1 MAAQKRLVVSTL
13 GIVLIA
19 AQPAKALEWELVT
32 NEYPS
37 GQSIVPDY
45 KPAHADHRLDQRKD
59 EDGVEN
65 ESARNI
71 TNHTEDEKVSDTIER
86 TVPAEESTLNERLSK
101 NKKTRDS
108 LVTKAETVAHG
119 TTTGITEENSLKKRD
134 MPLNNKKESSGTDIN
149 SRSLHYSGGV
159 VFEPRWELVT
169 EEGRKETE
177 VETTKDISNFV
188 VWEHVPIGQE
198 IIVDNL
204 DDQSEL
210 LSTQESES
218 ENKAKAKTLMNQ
230 RSGWVSRLIG
240 NLRKRTIS
248 KRGQRIYD
256 ANNIVT
262 RKNLDESDEN
272 YTSQTVR
279 TLKTGSE
286 DVGNGDNYISMKDSS
301 RSNQEAVKDFD
312 NGLDLPRQ
320 SNLSD
325 GQTQGPSQK
334 RLLIQKGHDNAY
346 SLNDWKTQKGGT
358 TIPILTIW
366 F

>member
-1 MAAQKRLVVSTL
+1 MAAQKRLLVSTL

-45 KPAHADHRLDQRKD
+45 KPAHADHRLEQKKD

-71 TNHTEDEKVSDTIER
+71 TNHAEDEKVSDNIES
-86 TVPAEESTLNERLSK
+86 TVPAEESTLNERLSQ
-101 NKKTRDS
+101 NKKTKDS

-134 MPLNNKKESSGTDIN
+134 MQLNNKKESSGTDIN
-149 SRSLHYSGGV
+149 SSSLHYSGGV

-210 LSTQESES
+210 ISTQESES
-218 ENKAKAKTLMNQ
+218 ENKAKAKTVMDQ

-256 ANNIVT
+256 SNNIIT
-262 RKNLDESDEN
+262 QKSPNELDES
-272 YTSQTVR
+272 YSSQTVK
-279 TLKTGSE
+279 TIKTGSNNL
-286 DVGNGDNYISMKDSS
+286 GNGNKYISMKDAS
-301 RSNQEAVKDFD
+301 RSNHEAVKDIG
-312 NGLDLPRQ
+312 NGLGLPRQ

-325 GQTQGPSQK
+325 GQTQGANQK
-334 RLLIQKGHDNAY
+334 RLLIQKGHDNTY
-346 SLNDWKTQKGGT
+346 SLSDWKTHKGGT